1 MKYVLF
7 PFLVFSVLMAT
18 GCSRPESP
26 QEVSEAFWQAV
37 LEEDAEAAADYST
50 LVDEAAFDGFEQQ
63 WQNVSIE
70 WGRVVIDDNLARVTT
85 TLSGLEGQNEATE
98 SLTYLVRKGDDWL
111 VDYYRTGDALKQGPV
126 WGSLVGQ
133 LEKLGEDL
141 KSRWANQSD
150 EMAVELE
157 RLGRELQQQAQS
169 MNEDMSALAEEY
181 GDQLSQH
188 LEELSESLREA
199 LKSTP
204 SATPQDRRTLNET
217 VIRLEDQREQL
228 SEASLK
234 TLAESTATA
243 AEAQLQLGELSEEFA
258 AYKAEWR
265 QRVVD
270 MQAEMAEFLEN
281 LKTR

>member
-7 PFLVFSVLMAT
+7 PFLVFFVLMAT

-228 SEASLK
+228 SEVNLK

>member
-7 PFLVFSVLMAT
+7 PFMVFSVLMAT

-204 SATPQDRRTLNET
+204 SATPQDRRALNET

-228 SEASLK
+228 SEVNLK

-243 AEAQLQLGELSEEFA
+243 AEAQLQLSELSEEFA
-258 AYKAEWR
+258 AYKTEWR

>member
-133 LEKLGEDL
+133 LERLGEDL

-228 SEASLK
+228 SEVNLK

>member
-228 SEASLK
+228 SEANLK

>member
-50 LVDEAAFDGFEQQ
+50 LVDEAGFDGFEQQ

-85 TLSGLEGQNEATE
+85 TLSGLEGRNEATE

-133 LEKLGEDL
+133 LERLGEDL

-199 LKSTP
+199 LESTP

-228 SEASLK
+228 SEANLK

-243 AEAQLQLGELSEEFA
+243 AEAQLQLSELSEEFA

>member
-50 LVDEAAFDGFEQQ
+50 LVDEAGFDGFEQQ

-85 TLSGLEGQNEATE
+85 TLSGLEGRNEATE

-133 LEKLGEDL
+133 LERLGEDL

-228 SEASLK
+228 SEANLK

-243 AEAQLQLGELSEEFA
+243 AEAQLQLSELSEEFA

>member
-37 LEEDAEAAADYST
+37 LEADAEAAADYST

-70 WGRVVIDDNLARVTT
+70 WGRVVIDDKLARVTT

-133 LEKLGEDL
+133 LERLGEDL

-228 SEASLK
+228 SEVNLK

>member
-157 RLGRELQQQAQS
+157 RLGRELQQQAQR

-228 SEASLK
+228 SEVNLK

>member
-228 SEASLK
+228 SEVNLK

-243 AEAQLQLGELSEEFA
+243 AEAQLQLNELSEEFA

>member
-7 PFLVFSVLMAT
+7 PFLVYSVLMAT

-228 SEASLK
+228 SEVNLK

>member
-7 PFLVFSVLMAT
+7 PFLVFSVFMAT

-111 VDYYRTGDALKQGPV
+111 GDYYRTGDALKQGPV

-228 SEASLK
+228 SEVNLK

>member
-169 MNEDMSALAEEY
+169 MNEDMSALPEEY

-228 SEASLK
+228 SEVNLK

-243 AEAQLQLGELSEEFA
+243 AEAQLQLSELSEEFA

>member
-228 SEASLK
+228 SEVNLK

>member
-7 PFLVFSVLMAT
+7 PFLVYSVLMAT

-188 LEELSESLREA
+188 LEALSESLREA

-228 SEASLK
+228 SEVNLK

>member
-70 WGRVVIDDNLARVTT
+70 WGRVVIDDKLARVTT

-169 MNEDMSALAEEY
+169 MNEDMSALPEEY

-188 LEELSESLREA
+188 L
-199 LKSTP
+199 
-204 SATPQDRRTLNET
+204 
-217 VIRLEDQREQL
+217 
-228 SEASLK
+228 
-234 TLAESTATA
+234 
-243 AEAQLQLGELSEEFA
+243 
-258 AYKAEWR
+258 
-265 QRVVD
+265 
-270 MQAEMAEFLEN
+270 
-281 LKTR
+281 

>member
-98 SLTYLVRKGDDWL
+98 SLTYLVRKGDEWL

-228 SEASLK
+228 SEVNLK

-243 AEAQLQLGELSEEFA
+243 AEAQLQLSELSEEFA

>member
-157 RLGRELQQQAQS
+157 RLGRELQQQAQR
-169 MNEDMSALAEEY
+169 MNEDMAALAEEY

-228 SEASLK
+228 SEVNLK

>member
-1 MKYVLF
+1 
-7 PFLVFSVLMAT
+7 MAT

-50 LVDEAAFDGFEQQ
+50 LVDEAGFDGFEQQ

-85 TLSGLEGQNEATE
+85 TLSGLEGRNEATE
-98 SLTYLVRKGDDWL
+98 SLTYLVR
-111 VDYYRTGDALKQGPV
+111 RTGDALKQGPV

-133 LEKLGEDL
+133 LERLGEDL

-199 LKSTP
+199 LESTP
-204 SATPQDRRTLNET
+204 SATPQDKRTLNET

-228 SEASLK
+228 SEVNLK

>member
-85 TLSGLEGQNEATE
+85 TLSGLEGRNEATE

-228 SEASLK
+228 SEINLK

>member
-1 MKYVLF
+1 MKYVLV

-199 LKSTP
+199 LESTP

-228 SEASLK
+228 SEVNLK

-243 AEAQLQLGELSEEFA
+243 AEAQLQLSELSEEFA

-265 QRVVD
+265 QRVFD

>member
-50 LVDEAAFDGFEQQ
+50 LVDGAAFDGFEQQ

-228 SEASLK
+228 SEVNLK

>member
-188 LEELSESLREA
+188 LQELSESLREA

-228 SEASLK
+228 SEVNLK

>member
-85 TLSGLEGQNEATE
+85 TLSGLEGRNEATE

-228 SEASLK
+228 SEVNLK

>member
-188 LEELSESLREA
+188 LEKLSESLREA
-199 LKSTP
+199 LESTP

>member
-85 TLSGLEGQNEATE
+85 TLSGLEGRNEATE

-133 LEKLGEDL
+133 LERLGEDL

-228 SEASLK
+228 SEVNLK

>member
-1 MKYVLF
+1 MKYVIF

-169 MNEDMSALAEEY
+169 MNEDMSALPEEY

-228 SEASLK
+228 SEVNLK

>member
-188 LEELSESLREA
+188 LEALSESLREA

-228 SEASLK
+228 SEVNLK

>member
-111 VDYYRTGDALKQGPV
+111 VDYYRTGDALKHGPV

-188 LEELSESLREA
+188 LEALSESLREA

-228 SEASLK
+228 SEVNLK

>member
-70 WGRVVIDDNLARVTT
+70 WGRVVIDDKLARVTT

-228 SEASLK
+228 SEVNLK